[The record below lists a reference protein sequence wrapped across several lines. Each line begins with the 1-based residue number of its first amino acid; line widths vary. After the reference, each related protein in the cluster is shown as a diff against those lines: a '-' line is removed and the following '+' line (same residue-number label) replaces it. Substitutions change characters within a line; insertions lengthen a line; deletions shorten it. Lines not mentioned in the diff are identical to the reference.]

1 MTHEPAQSA
10 ELDSVGFDSAISQ
23 TGSEDVGSEVA
34 SLPRLNVPRL
44 IGARSTSTKC
54 RAGRRSRIGRRLV
67 GGVVLMIAL
76 FSMGGVYSLFAQSSS
91 ADGGD
96 AAAAAKGRQL
106 YSISCITCHGANLE
120 GVTDRGP
127 SLRGTGGAATY
138 FYVATGRMPL
148 AQQGGEAVRHQQMY
162 TEAEIQQLVAYVQQ
176 QGGGKAVP
184 KGSLRD
190 DAGIAEGGQ
199 LFRLNC
205 ASCHNFAGK
214 GAALSAG
221 KNAPSLNEA
230 SDPEIVT
237 AMLTG
242 PGNMPVFND
251 NQLTPQ
257 QKHQIVSYVQSLK
270 ATSNPGGNGLG
281 RVGPVTEGL
290 VIWVVGIGMMIGA
303 ILWIGAKS

>member
-1 MTHEPAQSA
+1 MTFDPDRIAD
-10 ELDSVGFDSAISQ
+10 LDSVDFETGISQ
-23 TGSEDVGSEVA
+23 TGADDTRARANDDPQPVRPA
-34 SLPRLNVPRL
+34 PRRTANRGP
-44 IGARSTSTKC
+44 
-54 RAGRRSRIGRRLV
+54 GRRARVGRRLV
-67 GGVVLMIAL
+67 GGLVLMIAL
-76 FSMGGVYSLFAQSSS
+76 FSMGGIYSS

-96 AAAAAKGRQL
+96 AAAASKGRQL

-127 SLRGTGGAATY
+127 SLIGVGGAATY

-148 AQQGGEAVRHQQMY
+148 AQQGGEAVRHAQMY

-176 QGGGKAVP
+176 QGGGKPAP
-184 KGSLRD
+184 TGSLRD

-221 KNAPSLNEA
+221 KNAPSLGEA
-230 SDPEIVT
+230 TDPEIVT

-242 PGNMPVFND
+242 PGNMPVFSD

-257 QKHQIVSYVQSLK
+257 QKHEIVSYVQSLK
-270 ATSNPGGNGLG
+270 ATANPGGNGLG

-290 VIWVVGIGMMIGA
+290 VIWVVGIGVMMAA

>member
-10 ELDSVGFDSAISQ
+10 DLDAVGFDSAISQ
-23 TGSEDVGSEVA
+23 TGAEDVGSEVA
-34 SLPRLNVPRL
+34 PLPRL
-44 IGARSTSTKC
+44 IGARATTTKR
-54 RAGRRSRIGRRLV
+54 RAGRRSTIGRRLA
-67 GGVVLMIAL
+67 GGLVLMIAL
-76 FSMGGVYSLFAQSSS
+76 FSMGGIYSLFAQSSS

-96 AAAAAKGRQL
+96 AAAAAKGGQL

-127 SLRGTGGAATY
+127 SLRGTGGATTY

-190 DAGIAEGGQ
+190 DAGIADGGQ

-230 SDPEIVT
+230 SDTEIVT
-237 AMLTG
+237 AMLAG

-257 QKHQIVSYVQSLK
+257 QKHEIVSYVQSLK
-270 ATSNPGGNGLG
+270 ATANPGGNGLG